1 MRYNFTIT
9 RKKKDVSVDV
19 NSEFWELTF
28 FCVGSVN
35 EHNHIGD
42 RVGSCLVVE
51 QEKRMLSVSAREIE
65 ICAFTVMLKN
75 IHNNFLKNCNNRV
88 VLTKRI

>member
-1 MRYNFTIT
+1 
-9 RKKKDVSVDV
+9 
-19 NSEFWELTF
+19 
-28 FCVGSVN
+28 
-35 EHNHIGD
+35 
-42 RVGSCLVVE
+42 
-51 QEKRMLSVSAREIE
+51 MLSVSAREIE